1 MGLSPGPYDFGGILT
16 NTNRD
21 VVNGETVQKRN
32 QAQKEM
38 HWWEIQLVVVQM
50 FKHLQTKT
58 IFTTWNL
65 MKQSCWHACL
75 LCCSLHPGDLF
86 PFTRKPLFIIVDS
99 SNSTAYKVWSNQE
112 LEHKSNS
119 LAVDY
124 FHMLIMTH
132 QYQVPSQLSHMM
144 DACQIRWK
152 TDETMIKPMMCAH
165 VHMYMYHVCHTPVIP
180 LWYACD
186 AGLWQTRWYVLW
198 GCWTLLSL
206 STSVWLCCLTE
217 FYQSFRPT
225 SCVSAVSHHLSQGHS
240 R

>member
-1 MGLSPGPYDFGGILT
+1 M
-16 NTNRD
+16 
-21 VVNGETVQKRN
+21 E
-32 QAQKEM
+32 
-38 HWWEIQLVVVQM
+38 
-50 FKHLQTKT
+50 
-58 IFTTWNL
+58 
-65 MKQSCWHACL
+65 QSCWNACL

-132 QYQVPSQLSHMM
+132 HYQVPSQLSHMM

-165 VHMYMYHVCHTPVIP
+165 IHVYTYHTCVICLWYPCDTPVMQDCDRLDDMFYGAAEHCSHCQHPCDSVVWQNFTNLFGQP
-180 LWYACD
+180 LVC
-186 AGLWQTRWYVLW
+186 
-198 GCWTLLSL
+198 LLSPTTYPKGVQGKCQEL
-206 STSVWLCCLTE
+206 PFLLVRNCSSSKVLC
-217 FYQSFRPT
+217 
-225 SCVSAVSHHLSQGHS
+225 
-240 R
+240 